1 MFFRF
6 LKVNFP
12 FTKGEGKRRKLS
24 FQSTVNNFRAT
35 FRSPRYSFIASYD
48 AKNELKMRE
57 QCLLWDTQAGMHQ
70 IGWPACNYTT
80 FNMLVFPET
89 LRSFRRSRRKI
100 FFFLS
105 EKKKKEMN
113 WDLNIIY
120 RNSLCITLKGF
131 LQHKA
136 RFLLHNDQWP
146 RNESACQS
154 PWQMNHDR
162 VF

>member
-1 MFFRF
+1 MTHSTKSFWHFQKEFSTEASFKSRD
-6 LKVNFP
+6 
-12 FTKGEGKRRKLS
+12 TKGTRESS
-24 FQSTVNNFRAT
+24 FLF
-35 FRSPRYSFIASYD
+35 
-48 AKNELKMRE
+48 KKMKE
-57 QCLLWDTQAGMHQ
+57 QCLLWVTQAGMHQ

-89 LRSFRRSRRKI
+89 LRSIRRSRRKT

-105 EKKKKEMN
+105 EKKKKGMN

-120 RNSLCITLKGF
+120 RNSLCIMLKGF
-131 LQHKA
+131 LHHKA

-146 RNESACQS
+146 RDEHIQSACQS

-162 VF
+162 IF